1 MAIKTDKKIELPVP
15 VLIAG
20 WPGMGNVGIG
30 AADYMRRKLDA
41 SVCARMDVSRYFIP
55 DAIEVDKGI
64 GRIPSPPVHN
74 IYLIEQPPLLIFEGE
89 TQVGGQAATAIAD
102 ELLDFAQQ
110 HGVQTVYTGAAFA
123 SPVSYREPVRV
134 FGVATSERL
143 METFAIHGVQPLV
156 EGRISGL
163 NGLLLGLAGV
173 RDMAAACFLA
183 TMPHYAVNTAN
194 PKSSKAIIQV
204 FERILDT
211 SVDMTELDQAI
222 AETDNMLG
230 EFESRV
236 NAALQALREQAAGQ
250 SDEQPGSGPGEHEEE
265 HPEPHLLM
273 DRIEKLF
280 EVVQQDRSQA
290 ARLKDEL
297 DRWGLY
303 KLYEDRFLDLFQ
315 KEKRRG
321 NPSTEPEGPGT
332 HPEE

>member
-1 MAIKTDKKIELPVP
+1 MAIKTDSRIDRSIP

-55 DAIEVDKGI
+55 DSIEVDKGI

-74 IYLIEQPPLLIFEGE
+74 IYLVDDPPLLVFEGE

-123 SPVSYREPVRV
+123 SPVSYREPVKV
-134 FGVATSERL
+134 FGVATNDRL
-143 METFAIHGVQPLV
+143 RETFAIHGVQPLV

-204 FERILDT
+204 FERILNT
-211 SVDMTELDQAI
+211 SVDMAELDQAI
-222 AETDNMLG
+222 VETDNMLG

-236 NAALQALREQAAGQ
+236 NAALQALREQAASQ
-250 SDEQPGSGPGEHEEE
+250 SGEQSGSEAREQEEE

-290 ARLKDEL
+290 TRLKDEL

-315 KEKRRG
+315 KEKRRPD
-321 NPSTEPEGPGT
+321 PSPEPESSDT
-332 HPEE
+332 QPEG

>member
-1 MAIKTDKKIELPVP
+1 MAIETDSRIDRSIP

-55 DAIEVDKGI
+55 DSIEVDKGI

-74 IYLIEQPPLLIFEGE
+74 IYLVDDPPLLVFEGE

-123 SPVSYREPVRV
+123 SPVSYREPVKV
-134 FGVATSERL
+134 FGVATNDRL
-143 METFAIHGVQPLV
+143 RETFAIHGVQPLV

-173 RDMAAACFLA
+173 RNMAAACFLA

-204 FERILDT
+204 FERILNT
-211 SVDMTELDQAI
+211 SVDMAELDQAI
-222 AETDNMLG
+222 VETDNMLG

-236 NAALQALREQAAGQ
+236 NAALQALREQAASQ
-250 SDEQPGSGPGEHEEE
+250 SGEQSGSEAREQEEE

-290 ARLKDEL
+290 TRLKDEL

-315 KEKRRG
+315 KEKRRPD
-321 NPSTEPEGPGT
+321 PSPEPESSDT
-332 HPEE
+332 QPEG